1 MPRRLAV
8 PIVLAALV
16 ILALLVPVLGGDYY
30 VHVFALVFT
39 NVILAASLRPS
50 LTCGQLNIGHS
61 AFMSIGAYTSALLAK
76 NLAVPFELS
85 MLCGALLAAAV
96 GLAIGYPSLRLRGVY
111 FAMVTVAFVEVIRL
125 IAQLWVS
132 LTRGMSGLSGIP
144 KPSLLGMTLTTRVS
158 QYYLVVGLTLVI
170 LLVLWKLEHSRL
182 GLIWKSIGLGDNLA
196 QSLGVDIA
204 RHKLLA
210 FMLGCFFAGTAGAFY
225 AHFIRFLFP
234 PEFGFLM
241 ATNILVYNYVGGRGH
256 FVGAIVGAIF
266 LSLLSEPF
274 RGSPYE
280 TIFFSIAML
289 LTILFLPGG
298 LITLPR
304 KLAELKSWRE
314 LTRLFG
320 GLAAVNRVDL
330 TVDKGEIVGLIG
342 PNGAGKTTCFNLLS
356 GFLRPTRGSIVF
368 DGEDITG
375 LRPHQIAARG
385 LVRTFQLTTLFQDM
399 TALENVLLGLHLHSG
414 TGPRNVLFSR
424 RPFPADEIARGRD
437 VLDFTGL
444 AAHGDQLTRNLP
456 HGHQRV
462 LGIAMALAAQPRLL
476 LLDEPV
482 TGMNLDESGRVMDL
496 VKTIR
501 SRGTTILLVEHNMKA
516 VMGTCE
522 RIVVLNFGQKLAEGT
537 PAQVGTSPDVIQAYL
552 GTGLAHA

>member
-1 MPRRLAV
+1 MPRKLGV
-8 PIVLAALV
+8 PIVLAVLV
-16 ILALLVPVLGGDYY
+16 ILALLVPELGGDYY

-76 NLAVPFELS
+76 NLAVPFEISL
-85 MLCGALLAAAV
+85 LCGALLATAV

-144 KPSLLGMTLTTRVS
+144 KPSLLGITLTTKAS
-158 QYYLVVGLTLVI
+158 QYYLVVGLALVI

-182 GLIWKSIGLGDNLA
+182 GLIWKSIGMGDNLA
-196 QSLGVDIA
+196 QSLGVNIA

-210 FMLGCFFAGTAGAFY
+210 FMLGCFFAGIAGSFY

-256 FVGAIVGAIF
+256 FVGPIVGAIF

-298 LITLPR
+298 LITLPG
-304 KLAELKSWRE
+304 KLAGLGGWR
-314 LTRLFG
+314 
-320 GLAAVNRVDL
+320 AA
-330 TVDKGEIVGLIG
+330 
-342 PNGAGKTTCFNLLS
+342 S
-356 GFLRPTRGSIVF
+356 SPTPS
-368 DGEDITG
+368 
-375 LRPHQIAARG
+375 PAA
-385 LVRTFQLTTLFQDM
+385 
-399 TALENVLLGLHLHSG
+399 
-414 TGPRNVLFSR
+414 
-424 RPFPADEIARGRD
+424 
-437 VLDFTGL
+437 
-444 AAHGDQLTRNLP
+444 
-456 HGHQRV
+456 
-462 LGIAMALAAQPRLL
+462 
-476 LLDEPV
+476 
-482 TGMNLDESGRVMDL
+482 
-496 VKTIR
+496 
-501 SRGTTILLVEHNMKA
+501 
-516 VMGTCE
+516 
-522 RIVVLNFGQKLAEGT
+522 
-537 PAQVGTSPDVIQAYL
+537 
-552 GTGLAHA
+552 

>member
-1 MPRRLAV
+1 MPRKLGV
-8 PIVLAALV
+8 PIVVAVLV
-16 ILALLVPVLGGDYY
+16 MLALLVPELGGDYY

-76 NLAVPFELS
+76 NLAVPFEISL
-85 MLCGALLAAAV
+85 LCGALLATAV

-144 KPSLLGMTLTTRVS
+144 KPSLLGITLTTRAS
-158 QYYLVVGLTLVI
+158 QYYLVVGLALVI

-182 GLIWKSIGLGDNLA
+182 GLIWKSIGMGDNLA
-196 QSLGVDIA
+196 QSLGVSIA

-210 FMLGCFFAGTAGAFY
+210 FMLGCFFAGIAGSFY

-256 FVGAIVGAIF
+256 FVGPIVGAIF

-298 LITLPR
+298 LITLPG
-304 KLAELKSWRE
+304 KLA
-314 LTRLFG
+314 
-320 GLAAVNRVDL
+320 
-330 TVDKGEIVGLIG
+330 
-342 PNGAGKTTCFNLLS
+342 
-356 GFLRPTRGSIVF
+356 
-368 DGEDITG
+368 G
-375 LRPHQIAARG
+375 LRGWRAASSP
-385 LVRTFQLTTLFQDM
+385 TP
-399 TALENVLLGLHLHSG
+399 S
-414 TGPRNVLFSR
+414 
-424 RPFPADEIARGRD
+424 PAA
-437 VLDFTGL
+437 
-444 AAHGDQLTRNLP
+444 
-456 HGHQRV
+456 
-462 LGIAMALAAQPRLL
+462 
-476 LLDEPV
+476 
-482 TGMNLDESGRVMDL
+482 
-496 VKTIR
+496 
-501 SRGTTILLVEHNMKA
+501 
-516 VMGTCE
+516 
-522 RIVVLNFGQKLAEGT
+522 
-537 PAQVGTSPDVIQAYL
+537 
-552 GTGLAHA
+552 